1 MQLFEENLDA
11 WIELNL
17 CIFLNNASESDA
29 RACSDYNLLVINR
42 SKWLFDSANTR
53 SPAGIWVLMGFN
65 LEFLVIIFIN
75 KMKYFIHGS
84 RLRNWRYNVNNRLM
98 VLALARI
105 CMKYLQSRPADS
117 TANIS
122 AYSVSC

>member
-65 LEFLVIIFIN
+65 LEFLVIIYYKQNEIF
-75 KMKYFIHGS
+75 YS
-84 RLRNWRYNVNNRLM
+84 RKPLTQLTV
-98 VLALARI
+98 
-105 CMKYLQSRPADS
+105 
-117 TANIS
+117 
-122 AYSVSC
+122 